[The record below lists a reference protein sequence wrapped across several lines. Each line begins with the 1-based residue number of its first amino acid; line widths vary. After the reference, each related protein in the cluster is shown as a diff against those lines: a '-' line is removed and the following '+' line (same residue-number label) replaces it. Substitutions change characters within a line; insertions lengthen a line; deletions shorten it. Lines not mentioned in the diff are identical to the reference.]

1 MIGKFKDEARGHFV
15 GLRAKR
21 YSFKVDGL
29 NEEKKWKGIEKNV
42 IKKET
47 TFEDYN
53 IAGRSHGFEI
63 AGTVG
68 RRYPCIPDRAPWWY
82 NFSWVCHPESQIKKW
97 STWSYRCM
105 REVANHERSVRVARG
120 DSWVQL

>member
-1 MIGKFKDEARGHFV
+1 MIGKFKDEACGHFV
-15 GLRAKR
+15 GLRAKL
-21 YSFKVDGL
+21 YSFKVDRL

-68 RRYPCIPDRAPWWY
+68 GRYPCIPDRAPW
-82 NFSWVCHPESQIKKW
+82 
-97 STWSYRCM
+97 
-105 REVANHERSVRVARG
+105 
-120 DSWVQL
+120 